1 VGGVAAQFF
10 TNTGAV
16 LTGGKLYTYAA
27 GTTTPATAYTTSAG
41 NVPWTNPI
49 VLDAAG
55 RVPSGGEIW
64 ITDGINY
71 KFILRDSNDVL
82 IATYDN
88 ISGINSNFISFT
100 NQQQIITATANQTVF
115 NLSIS
120 YQPGTNSLSVFVDGV
135 NQYGPGA
142 QYAYTETDSDT
153 VTFVSGLHVG
163 AQVKFTTTQ
172 QQGAGAVDSSQVT
185 YDPPFT
191 GSVATNVEA
200 KLAQTVSVKDF
211 GAVGDGLINDA
222 AACVAANTGANSV
235 FYPIGTY
242 YIDTNITLTK
252 PITMTP
258 GAQFLIAAGKTL
270 TINAPVY
277 AGSRQ
282 YIFNGASGSVTGT
295 FGNVDLW
302 VDWFG
307 AVPDSSISSTPT
319 GTNSGIGINKAL
331 VAANNSGTRKGVVKL
346 NQGVYLTETAIV
358 SPSSGVTI
366 EGTGKYTTTIVTK
379 SAFTGSVITLSG
391 AGGPPSILRG
401 LNINSAIG
409 GSYSSTVGIN
419 ANTNGVFI
427 SDVWVSGFL
436 TGVFI
441 NNTEV
446 FLDDFICEYN
456 VTGVSVKRQSVN
468 ISNGVTYA
476 NQSAGILFSDVPVA
490 NANRVVVSNI
500 RSSFD
505 VAVGFYATN
514 SNGITL
520 TGCAVNSDSSGQY
533 SDSGFKI
540 DGTSSD
546 IIVNGCSAYIISQK
560 TTSNG
565 FFVTD
570 SATDIQIKDCSAE
583 NWQYGFRLQ
592 GGGNTSISDC
602 QTTNNFLYGIYASNF
617 QNISIIN
624 NQCFANGSAAA
635 ADAGIRAVPSAANSR
650 LLIANNISSATGGAA
665 QDYGIYVTNNTASIY
680 GLVAVNIAQN
690 NNVSNILVDGT
701 SSANITLSTN
711 ITV

>member
-1 VGGVAAQFF
+1 MSALSIQPTFPIF
-10 TNTGAV
+10 TDIDGQPLEDGYIFIGATN
-16 LTGGKLYTYAA
+16 LN
-27 GTTTPATAYTTSAG
+27 PQ
-41 NVPWTNPI
+41 TNPI
-49 VLDAAG
+49 IVYQNAALTVVAVQPIRTRG
-55 RVPSGGEIW
+55 GYPVFSGTPARLYVNSDYSIQVQNKNGSVVYSAPVATERYGNIINAEI
-64 ITDGINY
+64 
-71 KFILRDSNDVL
+71 V
-82 IATYDN
+82 
-88 ISGINSNFISFT
+88 
-100 NQQQIITATANQTVF
+100 V
-115 NLSIS
+115 
-120 YQPGTNSLSVFVDGV
+120 
-135 NQYGPGA
+135 
-142 QYAYTETDSDT
+142 
-153 VTFVSGLHVG
+153 
-163 AQVKFTTTQ
+163 
-172 QQGAGAVDSSQVT
+172 

-191 GSVATNVEA
+191 NAVQTNVEA

-211 GAVGDGLINDA
+211 GAVGDGVTNDA
-222 AACVAANTGANSV
+222 AACLAANNATDGFTLPN
-235 FYPIGTY
+235 GTY
-242 YIDTNITLTK
+242 YIDTNTTLTK

-258 GAQFLIAAGKTL
+258 GAQFLVAAGRTL

-307 AVPDSSISSTPT
+307 AVPDSSISATPT
-319 GTNSGIGINKAL
+319 GTISGIGINKAL

-346 NQGVYLTETAIV
+346 NQGVYLTETAIN

-379 SAFTGSVITLSG
+379 SAFAGSVITLSG

-409 GSYSSTVGIN
+409 GSYSATGIN
-419 ANTNGVFI
+419 AITNGMFI
-427 SDVWVSGFL
+427 SDVWVSGYL
-436 TGVFI
+436 IGILI
-441 NNTEV
+441 NGSEL
-446 FLDDFICEYN
+446 FLDDFVCEYN
-456 VTGVSVKRQSVN
+456 INGVSVKRQSVT

-490 NANRVVVSNI
+490 NANRVVVSNV

-505 VAVGFYATN
+505 VAIGFHATN

-533 SDSGFKI
+533 SDSGFRI

-546 IIVNGCSAYIISQK
+546 IILNGCSAYIISQK

-602 QTTNNFLYGIYASNF
+602 QTTNNFLYGIYAANF
-617 QNISIIN
+617 QNISIVN
-624 NQCFANGSAAA
+624 NQCFANGSAAV
-635 ADAGIRAVPSAANSR
+635 ADAGIRVVPSAAGSR
-650 LLIANNISSATGGAA
+650 LLVANNISSATGGAA
-665 QDYGIYVTNNTASIY
+665 QDYGIYVTNNTATIY
-680 GLVAVNIAQN
+680 GLVAVNIAQS

-701 SSANITLSTN
+701 SSANITSSTN
-711 ITV
+711 ITT